1 MSRKHK
7 IGARMRDL
15 LITCDTYDPITRA
28 ELIERLGRSV
38 EHAISSMALRAAS
51 QGLLLIDRTR
61 RHAHVYSAAPGW
73 QDHVEGWQA
82 KPQNASG
89 AIVQHAMKT
98 QPNSVFAPGRL
109 CD

>member
-15 LITCDTYDPITRA
+15 LITCDTYGPSTRA
-28 ELIERLGRSV
+28 ELIERLGGSV

-61 RHAHVYSAAPGW
+61 RHAHVYSVAPGW
-73 QDHVEGWQA
+73 QDRVEGWHSKPA
-82 KPQNASG
+82 KTSDG
-89 AIVQHAMKT
+89 IVRHALKT
-98 QPNSVFAPGRL
+98 QPNSVFDLGRL
-109 CD
+109 CG

>member
-1 MSRKHK
+1 MSKKHK

-15 LITCDTYDPITRA
+15 LIMCDTYGPITRA

-51 QGLLLIDRTR
+51 QGLLVIDRTR

-73 QDHVEGWQA
+73 QDRVDGWRA
-82 KPQNASG
+82 KPAKTSDG
-89 AIVQHAMKT
+89 IVRHALKT
-98 QPNSVFAPGRL
+98 QPTSVFDLGRL
-109 CD
+109 CG